1 MSSEALR
8 GAVPSRALYLLR
20 AFDGRVLLPT
30 IVLVFMGLVA
40 LGADRPEHLETQAGG
55 ALVGACVFVAVVL
68 LPYRRL
74 VQLAYPFYAFSLL
87 LLLLLFVP
95 GLGRTA
101 NNATRWLQLG
111 PVGLQPSEFAKVAVV
126 FALAR
131 YIRFRQDHRTF
142 RGLFV
147 PFLLTLVP
155 LALIVKQPDLGTA
168 LMLVPVLFVMLW
180 AAGARPRHLLT
191 VCLLGVLSIPLL
203 YAFALKPYQQKRVRT
218 FVQPLTQ
225 RVVHTASSALDVPTA
240 VPVAFVDPTPAKEG
254 VDDFH
259 VSMSLAAVAGG
270 GALGQGFADGELNR
284 GNFVP
289 ESWTDFIFSVWAE
302 EWGFVGVLLLLLA
315 QGALLVGLAA
325 VARDVKE
332 PCARLLAV
340 GAVVLLGFQA
350 CVNLAMTV
358 GLAPITGL
366 PLPFLSFGRTSMVA
380 SWFLLGLALNARR
393 SRPIVFGKG
402 DFA

>member
-1 MSSEALR
+1 
-8 GAVPSRALYLLR
+8 V
-20 AFDGRVLLPT
+20 
-30 IVLVFMGLVA
+30 IIGLVA
-40 LGADRPEHLETQAGG
+40 LAADQPARLETQAGG
-55 ALVGACVFVAVVL
+55 ALVGLCAFVAVVL

-74 VQLAYPFYAFSLL
+74 VQLAYPFYVLSLL
-87 LLLLLFVP
+87 LLLALFVP

-101 NNATRWLQLG
+101 NNATRWLQIG
-111 PVGLQPSEFAKVAVV
+111 PIGLQPSELAKVAVV

-142 RGLFV
+142 RGLVTPFV
-147 PFLLTLVP
+147 MTLVP

-180 AAGARPRHLLT
+180 AAGARPKHLLT
-191 VCLLGVLSIPLL
+191 VCVLGLLSLPLL

-218 FVQPLTQ
+218 FADPVTQ
-225 RVVHTASSALDVPTA
+225 MVVRTASAV
-240 VPVAFVDPTPAKEG
+240 VPVPRPVPLVFVDARSG
-254 VDDFH
+254 QDGIDDFH

-270 GALGQGFADGELNR
+270 GLTGQGFRSGELNR
-284 GNFVP
+284 GDFVP

-302 EWGFVGVLLLLLA
+302 EWGFAGVLLLLLA
-315 QGALLVGLAA
+315 EAGLLMGLAA

-332 PCARLLAV
+332 PSARLLAV
-340 GAVVLLGFQA
+340 GALVLLGFQA

-393 SRPIVFGKG
+393 SRPIVFGHA
-402 DFA
+402 DFD